1 MTFKKIILAG
11 AVLAPFLFA
20 AAPAEAREYC
30 REYNK
35 SITVGGRY
43 ESGYGTACMQ
53 PDGSWMIVES
63 HGTVDPF
70 EELRRERDVVII
82 ADQRPV
88 YYNYGPAFRPVT
100 YYPRPTYRHYERQP
114 GFFFSITNY
123 ERDRGH
129 HHWNHDRR
137 HHGHRWN
144 GRGRGHDHH
153 RHDNHHRR
161 GRD

>member
-53 PDGSWMIVES
+53 PDGSWMIVETR
-63 HGTVDPF
+63 GTVDPF
-70 EELRRERDVVII
+70 DELRRERDVVII

-88 YYNYGPAFRPVT
+88 YYNYGPSYRPVT
-100 YYPRPTYRHYERQP
+100 YYPRPAYRHYERQP
-114 GFFFSITNY
+114 GFFFSITNN
-123 ERDRGH
+123 ERGRDR
-129 HHWNHDRR
+129 HWDRR
-137 HHGHRWN
+137 DHRRDDHRWN
-144 GRGRGHDHH
+144 GRGRGHD
-153 RHDNHHRR
+153 NHHGR
-161 GRD
+161 GRGHGRD

>member
-53 PDGSWMIVES
+53 PDGSWMIVEAR
-63 HGTVDPF
+63 GTVDPF
-70 EELRRERDVVII
+70 DELRRERDVVII
-82 ADQRPV
+82 SDQRPV
-88 YYNYGPAFRPVT
+88 YYNYGPSFRPVT
-100 YYPRPTYRHYERQP
+100 YYPRPVYRQPQP
-114 GFFFSITNY
+114 GFFFSFSNY
-123 ERDRGH
+123 ESRRDHR
-129 HHWNHDRR
+129 HWDRHDHRR
-137 HHGHRWN
+137 DGHRWN

-153 RHDNHHRR
+153 GHHGRGH